1 MSPSKADRIL
11 SRITA
16 LHHSLQLDKDE
27 SGPSTLERDL
37 MLGYLRELYDL
48 YLNAGESQQRV
59 RKELEKTTPPAPPPT
74 PTPPAP
80 EPEVK
85 PAPEPVKETPP
96 APPPVPE
103 APVPPPPAPA
113 YATHTAKIAPEH
125 NRPAPNPP
133 QPAPQPNL
141 SPDVD
146 ALFKEVEANG
156 FSNRRMQPKVNDL
169 TRALSINN
177 RVLFSNTLFGNND
190 ELNQALKELNL
201 KGSFANARPQ
211 LADLA
216 QHHHWTDEDR
226 QETAREFI
234 DLVRRR
240 YV

>member
-1 MSPSKADRIL
+1 MSQSKADRIL

-27 SGPSTLERDL
+27 SGPSALERDL

-48 YLNAGESQQRV
+48 YLNAGEAQQQV
-59 RKELEKTTPPAPPPT
+59 RKQLEKTDPKPPPPPPPPAP
-74 PTPPAP
+74 AP
-80 EPEVK
+80 KPE
-85 PAPEPVKETPP
+85 PAPEPVKVAPP
-96 APPPVPE
+96 PPPVPE

-113 YATHTAKIAPEH
+113 YAEHTAKIDPEYS
-125 NRPAPNPP
+125 RPAPNPP

-141 SPDVD
+141 SPDVE
-146 ALFKEVEANG
+146 ALFKEVETNG
-156 FSNRRMQPKVNDL
+156 FSSRRMQPKVNDL

-177 RVLFSNTLFGNND
+177 RVLFSNTLFRNNE
-190 ELNQALKELNL
+190 ELNLALKELNL
-201 KGSFANARPQ
+201 KGSFGNARAQ
-211 LADLA
+211 LIDLA
-216 QHHHWTDEDR
+216 QHHHWTDEER